1 MKSWHGAVLA
11 GGAVTGYMLYQW
23 WQKQQEISA
32 NVNGAAVNGNG
43 AAAVEVQPPTQAQ
56 QEDPA
61 FWERMARDIVADLSI
76 NNGAN
81 LSGMGAL
88 PPWPG
93 IGPVPP
99 TYLGP
104 VWSTVSPV
112 L

>member
-1 MKSWHGAVLA
+1 MNPWHGAVLA

-23 WQKQQEISA
+23 WQKQQEIDA
-32 NVNGAAVNGNG
+32 NMNG
-43 AAAVEVQPPTQAQ
+43 AAAAGVQPPTQAQ

-61 FWERMARDIVADLSI
+61 YWERMARDIVAGMSV
-76 NNGAN
+76 NNGAGT
-81 LSGMGAL
+81 SGMGAL

-112 L
+112 PRRK